1 MTTKEKLDWIASQEV
16 DPKRS
21 EIYGSIAIHD
31 ALLRTDDSGP
41 FYLNRYQTVY
51 YDQVAQQIQEILE
64 EAGTHDWYPCD
75 LESYTNIIDQ
85 MYEQIQEGY
94 WGFDVDW

>member
-1 MTTKEKLDWIASQEV
+1 MTTKEKLDWIASQEI

-21 EIYGSIAIHD
+21 EIRGYLAIHD
-31 ALLRTDDSGP
+31 DLLCPDDSGP

-51 YDQVAQQIQEILE
+51 YDQLAQQIQEMLE
-64 EAGTHDWYPCD
+64 EPEDWYPCD
-75 LESYTNIIDQ
+75 LESYANIIDQ

-94 WGFDVDW
+94 WGFDMDW